1 MTRLTAGVFV
11 VLSLP
16 LPLWAQERDRALER
30 ISLALQQPT
39 PLVSSADPGEAL
51 RLSTLRTF
59 GVPIFEPLPGGLKLG
74 PFTFGTPQLRGEIIR
89 VSLPVG
95 EYVTRGAR
103 GFAAANRRRQEKAAR
118 RRIEAE
124 LKALAERPPPQ
135 Q

>member
-59 GVPIFEPLPGGLKLG
+59 GVPIFEPLPGGPKLG
-74 PFTFGTPQLRGEIIR
+74 PFTLGTTQLRGEIIR